1 VADYDTHSQHPV
13 EAVVSVVEK
22 PMDGLSE
29 RADRIP
35 AHCWILRDLP
45 VHSTSQRQILAL
57 LDIDVWVLRGQSVV
71 ESGASSEPTVDQPV
85 SRPTEPAPDAAS
97 AASERVS
104 DFSLD
109 LLGLHCAHALVI
121 GELPLPEDRRF
132 ARDVLATL
140 SEFSGQESTQTPFQ
154 WPQSSRGE
162 QGRDAAGNALEA
174 FLRGQVERAGVRVIV
189 LFGDALRGLLLPDLD
204 AGDQRVA
211 FADAQ
216 CVLTGST
223 EQLRNSAERKRNL
236 WQCILTIPA
245 RS

>member
-1 VADYDTHSQHPV
+1 
-13 EAVVSVVEK
+13 
-22 PMDGLSE
+22 
-29 RADRIP
+29 
-35 AHCWILRDLP
+35 

-57 LDIDVWVLRGQSVV
+57 LDIDVWVRRGQSVV

-85 SRPTEPAPDAAS
+85 AQPAEPAPDPTS
-97 AASERVS
+97 AASVRVPIRVS

-140 SEFSGQESTQTPFQ
+140 SEFSGEESTQTPFQ

-189 LFGDALRGLLLPDLD
+189 LFGDALRELLLPELD
-204 AGDQRVA
+204 ARGQRVA

-236 WQCILTIPA
+236 WQCILTIPV

>member
-1 VADYDTHSQHPV
+1 
-13 EAVVSVVEK
+13 
-22 PMDGLSE
+22 M
-29 RADRIP
+29 
-35 AHCWILRDLP
+35 
-45 VHSTSQRQILAL
+45 HSTSQRQILAL
-57 LDIDVWVLRGQSVV
+57 LDIDVWVRRGQSVV
-71 ESGASSEPTVDQPV
+71 ESGPSSEPTLDQPDAQ
-85 SRPTEPAPDAAS
+85 PAPDPAPAAS
-97 AASERVS
+97 DRGS

-140 SEFSGQESTQTPFQ
+140 SEFSGEEPTQTPFQ

-189 LFGDALRGLLLPDLD
+189 LFGDALRGLVLPDLD

-236 WQCILTIPA
+236 WQCILTIRA